1 MKFLLTAIAFMI
13 SSTGVGASKQAIT
26 LDMELS
32 IDGKFFFKPTV
43 ISISGETASIEST
56 SEDGKGVSIEVT
68 PTLQNKNAV
77 SMKFVV
83 SEIEEGKKTIVNK
96 STILS
101 PLGETAKISQESAT
115 EDLKDSMFLAVT
127 ATL

>member
-1 MKFLLTAIAFMI
+1 MKFLLTAIALIF
-13 SSTGVGASKQAIT
+13 SATGVATSEQAIT
-26 LDMELS
+26 LDVELS
-32 IDGKFFFKPTV
+32 IDGKLVSHPTV
-43 ISISGETASIEST
+43 VLISGATASIESA
-56 SEDGKGVSIEVT
+56 SEDGKGVYIEVT